1 MTLYTQNLP
10 WWKKKEVD
18 DIKRGIEEHTLVGLV
33 DMYGIPA
40 SQVQQIRRNLRDTA
54 KVKMARNT
62 LIEHALND
70 LGGSVATLNKHISG
84 QSALIFTDEN
94 PFKLFKMLEKTK
106 TRMAAKPGETAPEDI
121 VVAKGPTSFKP
132 GPIVGELQQA
142 GIPAAIEGGKVRI
155 RETRTVVKEGETI
168 SKKMAGVLAKL
179 GIKPM
184 DVGLVLQAA
193 YYRNTIFTPD
203 LLAIDEETYYNN
215 IMLATQQA
223 FNLSVN
229 AVIPT
234 RLTISAIIGRA
245 VQEARNV
252 GVEASI
258 YEKGVID
265 LIIGRAQQQ
274 MLAVALIAADRGFE
288 LDETTLRAAAAATAG
303 APAMVKPA
311 EEAKPTEEEEEEEE
325 EVEKEE
331 EESGMAGL
339 GALFG

>member
-10 WWKKKEVD
+10 RWKKEEVD
-18 DIKRGIEEHTLVGLV
+18 EIKRSIEEHTLVGVV

-40 SQVQQIRRNLRDTA
+40 SQVQQIRRNLRGTA
-54 KVKMARNT
+54 RVKMARNT
-62 LIEHALND
+62 LIEHALSD
-70 LGGSVATLNKHISG
+70 LGGSVAALNEHATG
-84 QSALIFTDEN
+84 QSALIFTNEN
-94 PFKLFKMLEKTK
+94 PFRLFKLLEKTK
-106 TRMAAKPGETAPEDI
+106 TKMAAKPGETAPEDI
-121 VVAKGPTSFKP
+121 VVPKGPTSFKP
-132 GPIVGELQQA
+132 GPIVGELQQV
-142 GIPAAIEGGKVRI
+142 GIPAAIEGGKVKI
-155 RETRTVVKEGETI
+155 REAKTVVKEGETI
-168 SKKMAGVLAKL
+168 SKKVADALVKL

-193 YYRNTIFTPD
+193 YYRDTIFTPD
-203 LLAIDEETYYNN
+203 LLAIDEEAYASN
-215 IMLATQQA
+215 IVLAAQQA

-234 RLTISAIIGRA
+234 RLTISAIIGKA
-245 VQEARNV
+245 VREARNV

-274 MLAVALIAADRGFE
+274 MLAVALVAADHGFE
-288 LDETTLRAAAAATAG
+288 LDEATLKAASAATAA
-303 APAMVKPA
+303 APAAAEPA
-311 EEAKPTEEEEEEEE
+311 EEAKPAEEEKEEEEKKE
-325 EVEKEE
+325 EE